1 MSDYTP
7 GPLPEPTIRWNGTV
21 GMWRS
26 DAHYNGQWMVAFPP
40 KNKTHEG
47 LFTGTQMRDYAAAE
61 VARAV
66 AAERERW
73 AAAFTEARD
82 AVLQDRG
89 PLEAAGMDAD
99 KTNAVLAVLDDAF
112 AGLC

>member
-1 MSDYTP
+1 MNTTKQENPGAVAGQVDRGVRPAAIVCDQHASGGAVVRWAGSGMPCPPETPLYTRAA
-7 GPLPEPTIRWNGTV
+7 L
-21 GMWRS
+21 
-26 DAHYNGQWMVAFPP
+26 DA
-40 KNKTHEG
+40 
-47 LFTGTQMRDYAAAE
+47 
-61 VARAV
+61 AV